1 MVNGNER
8 AAGGIEVVRLAPE
21 LKKQVTGVIAEA
33 FKTEEVANY
42 HLDMDHPAT
51 LRRYSCLVD
60 TFCELYLA
68 AGRPVFTAILDGRV
82 VGAGMVRDPRK
93 PIPVRSILSILPPR
107 LPRLAALFSRHPM
120 KAVRVVAAARHPR
133 GLGKP
138 CFTFEV
144 LGVHPEYQD
153 RGVGRRIMEE
163 AQAFVAGDPQISGIF
178 LTTGSTKN
186 QEFYKRRGYLTLKV
200 IDLDA
205 VKVYHMFWQNPAR

>member
-1 MVNGNER
+1 MHGGNER
-8 AAGGIEVVRLAPE
+8 ACSGIEVIQLTPE
-21 LKKQVTGVIAEA
+21 LKDQVTGVITQA

-68 AGRPVFTAILDGRV
+68 AGRPVFTAIQDGRV

-93 PIPVRSILSILPPR
+93 AIPLRSILSILTPR
-107 LPRLAALFSRHPM
+107 LPRLAALFSRHPA
-120 KAVRVVAAARHPR
+120 KAVRVIAAARHPG

-138 CFTFEV
+138 YFTFEV

-163 AQAFVAGDPQISGIF
+163 AQALVARDPQVSGIF
-178 LTTGSTKN
+178 LTTGSVKN
-186 QEFYKRRGYLTLKV
+186 QEFYERRGYRTLKV
-200 IDLDA
+200 VDLDG
-205 VKVYHMFWQNPAR
+205 VKVYHMFWHNPTL